1 MVDVERPFNKVLSIG
16 LGRLG
21 LPATKHVKQRGFDSY
36 GYDIDRKTI
45 EYAEKTAGIRQA
57 ADFGNEDFD
66 VFIISV
72 STHKPDDIFSSQMDG
87 ILTIAL
93 EEKGGL

>member
-36 GYDIDRKTI
+36 GYDIDRNAM
-45 EYAEKTAGIRQA
+45 EYAEKNG
-57 ADFGNEDFD
+57 
-66 VFIISV
+66 
-72 STHKPDDIFSSQMDG
+72 
-87 ILTIAL
+87 
-93 EEKGGL
+93 